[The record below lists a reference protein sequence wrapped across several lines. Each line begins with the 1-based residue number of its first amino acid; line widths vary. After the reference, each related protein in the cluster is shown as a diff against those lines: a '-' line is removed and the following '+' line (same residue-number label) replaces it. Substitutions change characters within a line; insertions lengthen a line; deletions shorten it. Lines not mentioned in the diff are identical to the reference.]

1 MTDVGSSS
9 NRLWTYRFS
18 QPGGTVV
25 ETGEFNGDDT
35 AETRARELSISND
48 VPVVIHRKSA
58 HVDAWE
64 YVTEVDE
71 RP

>member
-1 MTDVGSSS
+1 MSDGESASG
-9 NRLWTYRFS
+9 RLRNYRFS
-18 QPGGTVV
+18 QADGTVI
-25 ETGEFNGDDT
+25 EAGAFDGEER
-35 AETRARELSISND
+35 AEDRARELSTSTNAPI
-48 VPVVIHRKSA
+48 VIQRHSA

>member
-9 NRLWTYRFS
+9 ARLWNYRFS
-18 QPGGTVV
+18 QPDGTEV
-25 ETGEFNGDDT
+25 ETGEFSGDDT
-35 AETRARELSISND
+35 AETRARELSTSHDAPI
-48 VPVVIHRKSA
+48 VIHRHSA

-64 YVTEVDE
+64 YVTEVDQ